1 MIPMRI
7 AVLVIAA
14 MFPGIFAAQSDV
26 WTLELLE
33 RYASWVRDGGF
44 ACPMAT
50 RVTEVD
56 SDDRG
61 TAFKVICGPAATAVT
76 GEEVAYRLEV
86 RPNDT
91 RLVEPWQE

>member
-1 MIPMRI
+1 MIPMRM
-7 AVLVIAA
+7 AVPVIAA
-14 MFPGIFAAQSDV
+14 MFPGSSAAQSDV
-26 WTLELLE
+26 WTFELLE

-50 RVTEVD
+50 RVTEVG

-61 TAFKVICGPAATAVT
+61 TAFKVICGAAARPVI

-86 RPNDT
+86 RLNDT

>member
-14 MFPGIFAAQSDV
+14 MFPGISAAQSDV

-33 RYASWVRDGGF
+33 QYASRVRDGGF

-50 RVTEVD
+50 RVTEVG

-61 TAFKVICGPAATAVT
+61 TAFKVICGPAAPAVT

>member
-14 MFPGIFAAQSDV
+14 MFLGIFAAQSDV

-76 GEEVAYRLEV
+76 REEVAYRLEV

>member
-7 AVLVIAA
+7 AVLAIAA
-14 MFPGIFAAQSDV
+14 LFPGISAAQSDV

-50 RVTEVD
+50 RVTEVG

-61 TAFKVICGPAATAVT
+61 TAFKVICGPAAAAVT

>member
-1 MIPMRI
+1 MILVRI
-7 AVLVIAA
+7 AILVSAA
-14 MFPGIFAAQSDV
+14 LFPGISAAQSDV

-33 RYASWVRDGGF
+33 RYASWIRDGGF
-44 ACPMAT
+44 ACPMAN
-50 RVTEVD
+50 RVTEVG

-61 TAFKVICGPAATAVT
+61 TAFKVICSPAATPVI

-91 RLVEPWQE
+91 RLVEPWRE

>member
-7 AVLVIAA
+7 AVLVMAA
-14 MFPGIFAAQSDV
+14 LYPGISAAQSDV
-26 WTLELLE
+26 WTVELLE
-33 RYASWVRDGGF
+33 RYSSWVRDAGF

-50 RVTEVD
+50 RVTEVG
-56 SDDRG
+56 SDNRG
-61 TAFKVICGPAATAVT
+61 TAFKVICGPASTPVT

-86 RPNDT
+86 RPNDI